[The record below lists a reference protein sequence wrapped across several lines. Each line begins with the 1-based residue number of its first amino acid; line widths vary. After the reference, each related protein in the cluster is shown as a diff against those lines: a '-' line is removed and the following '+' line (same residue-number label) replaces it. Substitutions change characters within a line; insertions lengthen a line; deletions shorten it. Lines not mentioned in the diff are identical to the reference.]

1 LCGLETAAAA
11 MPCYIAAQSGAFYEL
26 LFVLINVLGQ
36 FTPSADASWQH
47 WLTALPVHVSQILYA
62 VYPNWSPE
70 MSKLL
75 SRKIAPSPM
84 PAEISVVDLIDT
96 YFTAYNSARL
106 REACQLLSRD
116 IMKEGVTVAMSLS
129 GAMTPA
135 GLGVSVL
142 APLMRHGFIDWMI
155 STGANLYHDIHYG
168 LGLDLYSS
176 SPFLDDVKL
185 REEGR
190 IRIYDI
196 VFGYDVL
203 LETDAFIR
211 EILKAEPFQKRM
223 STAEFHY
230 LLGKYLHAI
239 EQQIGVKNSCLLATA
254 YECGVPIYTS
264 SPGDSSIGMNVA
276 ALALEGYQ
284 LVIDPSLDVNETAAI
299 AYAARDTGNSDI
311 EGKSAALIIGGGS
324 PKNFLL
330 QTQPQLHE
338 VLGLEE
344 RGHDFF
350 IQVTDARPDTGGLSG
365 ATPSE
370 AVSWGKV
377 DPHEL
382 PSTIV
387 CYTDSTIALPIMTAY
402 IISQCPSRPLKRLY
416 DRRGEMLA
424 TLSRDYAAAKADPN
438 RFVGSP
444 VARPALEEPRQVVAT
459 YPCGTPIGNGKR

>member
-1 LCGLETAAAA
+1 
-11 MPCYIAAQSGAFYEL
+11 
-26 LFVLINVLGQ
+26 
-36 FTPSADASWQH
+36 
-47 WLTALPVHVSQILYA
+47 
-62 VYPNWSPE
+62 
-70 MSKLL
+70 
-75 SRKIAPSPM
+75 M
-84 PAEISVVDLIDT
+84 PAEISVVDLIDG

-106 REACQLLSRD
+106 REICQLLSLEV
-116 IMKEGVTVAMSLS
+116 MQEGVTVGLSLS

-135 GLGVSVL
+135 GFGVSVL
-142 APLMRHGFIDWMI
+142 APLIRNGFVDWII
-155 STGANLYHDIHYG
+155 STGANLYHDMHYG
-168 LGLDLYSS
+168 LGLDLYASN
-176 SPFLDDVKL
+176 PFVDDIKL
-185 REEGR
+185 RQEGR

-230 LLGKYLHAI
+230 LLGKYVH
-239 EQQIGVKNSCLLATA
+239 EVERQIGVKNSSLLATA

-276 ALALEGYQ
+276 AIALDGSQ
-284 LVIDPSLDVNETAAI
+284 LVLDPSLDVNETAAI
-299 AYAARDTGNSDI
+299 VYAARESGISGV

-344 RGHDFF
+344 RGHDYF

-377 DPHEL
+377 DPTEL

-387 CYTDSTIALPIMTAY
+387 CYTDSTIALPILTAY
-402 IISQCPSRPLKRLY
+402 VINQCPPRPLKRLY
-416 DRRGEMLA
+416 DRRGAMLA
-424 TLSRDYAAAKADPN
+424 QLKADYEAAKAKPAHM
-438 RFVGSP
+438 VSTPIP
-444 VARPALEEPRQVVAT
+444 VIEPPERELAAT
-459 YPCGTPIGNGKR
+459 YPCGTPIRKGR

>member
-1 LCGLETAAAA
+1 
-11 MPCYIAAQSGAFYEL
+11 M
-26 LFVLINVLGQ
+26 
-36 FTPSADASWQH
+36 
-47 WLTALPVHVSQILYA
+47 SQ
-62 VYPNWSPE
+62 
-70 MSKLL
+70 LL

-84 PAEISVVDLIDT
+84 PGEIGVADLIDG

-106 REACQLLSRD
+106 REICHLLSREV
-116 IMKEGVTVAMSLS
+116 MQAGVTVGVSLS

-135 GLGVSVL
+135 GFGVSVL
-142 APLMRHGFIDWMI
+142 SPLMHHGLIDWMI
-155 STGANLYHDIHYG
+155 STGANLYHDMHYG
-168 LGLDLYSS
+168 LGLHLYSS

-185 REEGR
+185 RQEGR

-196 VFGYDVL
+196 VFDYDVL

-211 EILKAEPFQKRM
+211 ELLRAEPFQKRM

-230 LLGKYLHAI
+230 LLGQYVYEI
-239 EQQIGVKNSCLLATA
+239 EQQLGLQHSSLLSTA
-254 YECGVPIYTS
+254 YQCGVPIYTS

-276 ALALEGYQ
+276 ALALEGSR
-284 LVIDPSLDVNETAAI
+284 LVLDPSLDVNETAAI
-299 AYAARDTGNSDI
+299 AYGARETDTDGV

-330 QTQPQLHE
+330 QTQPHLHE

-344 RGHDFF
+344 RGHDYF
-350 IQVTDARPDTGGLSG
+350 IQITDARPDTGGLSG

-377 DPHEL
+377 DPEEL

-402 IISQCPSRPLKRLY
+402 VMNQSAPRPLKRLY
-416 DRRGEMLA
+416 DRRAELMA
-424 TLSRDYAAAKADPN
+424 TLAADYEAAKTMPDSIAI
-438 RFVGSP
+438 P
-444 VARPALEEPRQVVAT
+444 VVKPSERQPDRAPVVAT
-459 YPCGTPIGNGKR
+459 YPCGTPIR

>member
-1 LCGLETAAAA
+1 
-11 MPCYIAAQSGAFYEL
+11 
-26 LFVLINVLGQ
+26 
-36 FTPSADASWQH
+36 
-47 WLTALPVHVSQILYA
+47 
-62 VYPNWSPE
+62 

-75 SRKIAPSPM
+75 SHKITPSPM
-84 PAEISVVDLIDT
+84 PAEISVVDLIDG

-106 REACQLLSRD
+106 REICQLLTREV
-116 IMKEGVTVAMSLS
+116 MKEGVTVALSLS

-135 GLGVSVL
+135 GLGGSVL
-142 APLMRHGFIDWMI
+142 APLMRHGFVDWII

-168 LGLDLYSS
+168 LGLDLFASN
-176 SPFLDDVKL
+176 PFLDDVKL
-185 REEGR
+185 RQEGR

-196 VFGYDVL
+196 VFNYDVL

-211 EILKAEPFQKRM
+211 EILWAEPFQRRM

-230 LLGKYLHAI
+230 LLGKYLHEV
-239 EQQIGVKNSCLLATA
+239 EQQVGVKNSSLLATA

-276 ALALEGYQ
+276 AIALEGSK

-299 AYAARDTGNSDI
+299 AYAARDTGNPDV

-330 QTQPQLHE
+330 QTQPQIHE

-344 RGHDFF
+344 RGHDYFV
-350 IQVTDARPDTGGLSG
+350 QVTDARPDTGGLSG
-365 ATPSE
+365 ATPNE

-377 DPHEL
+377 DPDEL
-382 PSTIV
+382 PNTVV

-402 IISQCPSRPLKRLY
+402 VINQCPPRPLKRLY
-416 DRRGEMLA
+416 DRRVEMVE
-424 TLSRDYAAAKADPN
+424 TLQRDYLAAKANPD
-438 RFVGSP
+438 RFVASP
-444 VARPALEEPRQVVAT
+444 ISVKTLQETPAPKAAMAT
-459 YPCGTPIGNGKR
+459 YPCGTPIRR